1 MRVCF
6 STPPQPADDT
16 PFPACVKTQ
25 NAVRCGMNSKRIEA
39 RLSDELDARFEA
51 WRQRQEFPP
60 SRAEAARHAIER
72 LLEFSDR
79 AREEVGE

>member
-1 MRVCF
+1 
-6 STPPQPADDT
+6 
-16 PFPACVKTQ
+16 
-25 NAVRCGMNSKRIEA
+25 MNGKRIEA
-39 RLSDELDARFEA
+39 RLPPELDARFEA

-79 AREEVGE
+79 AREEVGG